1 MNACPPT
8 LIVALRALP
17 VLAAAAKVTVR
28 EDEPVA
34 PPVTVS
40 HVALLVADAVQPS
53 NVVSAALP
61 VAPPP
66 DTDAELGDHE

>member
-1 MNACPPT
+1 M
-8 LIVALRALP
+8 ALRAWP

-34 PPVTVS
+34 LPVTAS
-40 HVALLVADAVQPS
+40 HVALLVADAVQPGT
-53 NVVSAALP
+53 VASAALP
-61 VAPPP
+61 VPPPP